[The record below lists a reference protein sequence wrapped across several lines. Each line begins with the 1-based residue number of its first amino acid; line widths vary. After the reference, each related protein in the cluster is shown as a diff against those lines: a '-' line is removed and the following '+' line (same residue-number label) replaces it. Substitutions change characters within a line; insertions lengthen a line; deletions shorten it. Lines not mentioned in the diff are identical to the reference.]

1 MMQLFMMEIS
11 DKPDPEILR
20 CLLPRISPE
29 KQIQVSRMRFET
41 DKKLRVYPE
50 VLLRYKAGELLSVSG
65 RDLLIRY
72 NPFGKP
78 YFPDHPNLHFN
89 ISHTRNAIAV
99 GICDLPVGVDIEK
112 DNPADMAVAQRVFT
126 DNEIVYIYEKG
137 GSTDR
142 RFNEVW
148 TGKESYLK
156 WRGEGWPSD
165 TGKID
170 VLIDPVRSMIAT
182 SYIQQ
187 YTLSV
192 CSEKIN
198 EYAGYTQ
205 MNEMDFLCMINN
217 EIF

>member
-1 MMQLFMMEIS
+1 MMQLFMMEINEKS
-11 DKPDPEILR
+11 DPEMLR
-20 CLLPRISPE
+20 CLLPRVSPK
-29 KQIQVSRMRFET
+29 KQIQVGRMRFDI
-41 DKKLRVYPE
+41 DKKLHVYPE
-50 VLLRYKAGELLSVSG
+50 MLLRYKAGELLSVSG

-78 YFPDHPNLHFN
+78 YFPDYPTLHFN
-89 ISHTRNAIAV
+89 ISHTRNAFSV
-99 GICDLPVGVDIEK
+99 GICDLPIGVDIEK
-112 DNPADMAVAQRVFT
+112 DNSADLAVAQRVFT
-126 DNEIVYIYEKG
+126 DNEITYIYEKG

-156 WRGEGWPSD
+156 WRGEGWTSE
-165 TGKID
+165 TGMID

-198 EYAGYTQ
+198 EYAGCIQ
-205 MNEMDFLCMINN
+205 MKEMDLLCMINN
-217 EIF
+217 EVF